1 MKQILLLVAI
11 GFISICNLQAQVA
24 ERTKSQGVFVE
35 VLGNGLI
42 YSFNYDT
49 RFSQSFDGFGGRAGI
64 GYIAIEGTR
73 LTTMPFLV
81 NYLLGK
87 EKHFFEIG
95 VGTTLIVASEGNGGV
110 GPVGNRERGT
120 AFIGTMSLGYRLEP
134 TDGGFMFRAGVTPI
148 FDSSSFWPLWPQVSF
163 GYAF

>member
-1 MKQILLLVAI
+1 MKQFLLLFVMGI
-11 GFISICNLQAQVA
+11 FSISNLNAQVA

-42 YSFNYDT
+42 YSLNYDT

-64 GYIAIEGTR
+64 GYIAIDGAR
-73 LTTMPFLV
+73 ITTMPFLL
-81 NYLLGK
+81 NYLFGK
-87 EKHFFEIG
+87 EKHFFEVG
-95 VGTTLIVASEGNGGV
+95 VGTTLLVASAGNGGF
-110 GPVGNRERGT
+110 GPVGDRERGS

-134 TDGGFMFRAGVTPI
+134 TDGGFMFRAGITPI
-148 FDSSSFWPLWPQVSF
+148 FDSETFWPLWPQVSF

>member
-1 MKQILLLVAI
+1 MKQFLLL
-11 GFISICNLQAQVA
+11 FSIVILTFSNLQAQVA

-42 YSFNYDT
+42 YSVNYDT
-49 RFSQSFDGFGGRAGI
+49 RFSQRFDGLGGRAGI
-64 GYIAIEGTR
+64 GYIAIDGTR
-73 LTTMPFLV
+73 ITTMPFLL

-95 VGTTLIVASEGNGGV
+95 IGTTLLAASDDSGSV
-110 GPVGNRERGT
+110 GPVGSRERGS
-120 AFIGTMSLGYRLEP
+120 AFVGTMSLGYRLEP
-134 TDGGFMFRAGVTPI
+134 TDGGFMFRAGITPL
-148 FDSSSFWPLWPQVSF
+148 FDTGAFWPLWPQVSF

>member
-1 MKQILLLVAI
+1 MKHLLLAMAVGILLV
-11 GFISICNLQAQVA
+11 GNLNAQVA

-42 YSFNYDT
+42 YSVNYDT
-49 RFSQSFDGFGGRAGI
+49 RFSQRFDGIGGRAGI
-64 GYIAIEGTR
+64 GYIAIDGTT
-73 LTTMPFLV
+73 LTTMPFLL
-81 NYLLGK
+81 NYLFGK

-95 VGTTLIVASEGNGGV
+95 VGPTVILASANSGGF
-110 GPVGNRERGT
+110 GPVGDRERGS
-120 AFIGTMSLGYRLEP
+120 AVIGTMSVGYRLEP
-134 TDGGFMFRAGVTPI
+134 TDGGFMFRAGLTPI

>member
-1 MKQILLLVAI
+1 MKQFLLLFAVGI
-11 GFISICNLQAQVA
+11 ITFNSVQAQVA

-42 YSFNYDT
+42 YSVNYDT
-49 RFSQSFDGFGGRAGI
+49 RFSQRFDGFGGRAGI

-81 NYLLGK
+81 NYLFGK

-95 VGTTLIVASEGNGGV
+95 VGTTFLAASDNSATI
-110 GPVGNRERGT
+110 GPVGDRERDS

-134 TDGGFMFRAGVTPI
+134 TDGGFTFRAGITPF
-148 FDSSSFWPLWPQVSF
+148 FDSSIFWPLWPQVSF